1 MKFFSKVT
9 LSVTEHFPENKS
21 ALLMLEQSE
30 VQAQSA
36 NTHVCLGM
44 TLLISQEIKGTQC
57 A

>member
-21 ALLMLEQSE
+21 ALAMVEQSE
-30 VQAQSA
+30 VQAQPA
-36 NTHVCLGM
+36 NTPVCLGM
-44 TLLISQEIKGTQC
+44 TLLISQDIKGTQC